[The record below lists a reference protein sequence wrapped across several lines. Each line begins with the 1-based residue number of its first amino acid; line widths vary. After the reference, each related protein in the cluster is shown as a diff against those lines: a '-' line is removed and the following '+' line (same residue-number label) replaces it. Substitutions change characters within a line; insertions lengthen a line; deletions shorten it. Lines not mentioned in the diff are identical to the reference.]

1 MYYINARKSFVVS
14 MFGDVGRPVVVVHRQ
29 LVEESD
35 SQDDDDDEAKQE
47 SYSSDCQVQT
57 RTIWNP
63 YFISLQIL

>member
-14 MFGDVGRPVVVVHRQ
+14 MFGDAGRPVVVHRQ

>member
-1 MYYINARKSFVVS
+1 MYYINARKLFVVS
-14 MFGDVGRPVVVVHRQ
+14 MFGDAGRPVVVVRRQ

-35 SQDDDDDEAKQE
+35 SQDDDDEAKQE

>member
-14 MFGDVGRPVVVVHRQ
+14 MFGDAGRPVVVHRQ

-35 SQDDDDDEAKQE
+35 SQDDDDEAKQE

>member
-1 MYYINARKSFVVS
+1 MYYINARKLFVVS
-14 MFGDVGRPVVVVHRQ
+14 MFGDAGRPVVVVRRQ

-35 SQDDDDDEAKQE
+35 SQDDDEAKQE